1 MGDLSENLNRY
12 EFSCKCGCGFD
23 DVDDYHVE
31 QLQEVRNVT
40 GIRMVINS
48 GCRCVEHNEAVGGS
62 YDSDHISGEGS
73 DIAVSS
79 SRDRF
84 RLVEAAIKVGIS
96 RIGIAK
102 TFVHFGTSLTKT
114 QEVIWVY

>member
-1 MGDLSENLNRY
+1 MGDLSDNFSRY
-12 EFSCKCGCGFD
+12 EFECSCGCGFD

-31 QLQEVRNVT
+31 QLQEISNIT

-48 GCRCVEHNEAVGGS
+48 GCRCTEHNEDEGGS
-62 YDSDHISGEGS
+62 HDSDHLSGEGS
-73 DIAVSS
+73 DVAVSS

-102 TFVHFGTSLTKT
+102 TFIHLGTSLTKA
-114 QEVIWVY
+114 QEVMWLY

>member
-1 MGDLSENLNRY
+1 MCNSYKRLVTSRVSAWLSILVADAQNTTKLW
-12 EFSCKCGCGFD
+12 
-23 DVDDYHVE
+23 
-31 QLQEVRNVT
+31 
-40 GIRMVINS
+40 
-48 GCRCVEHNEAVGGS
+48 GGS

-73 DIAVSS
+73 DVAVSS

-102 TFVHFGTSLTKT
+102 TFIHFGTSLTKT
-114 QEVIWVY
+114 QEVMWVY

>member
-1 MGDLSENLNRY
+1 MGDLSDNFSRY
-12 EFSCKCGCGFD
+12 EFECSCGCGFD

-31 QLQEVRNVT
+31 QLQEISNIT

-48 GCRCVEHNEAVGGS
+48 GCRCTEHNEDVGGS
-62 YDSDHISGEGS
+62 FDSDHLSGEGS

-102 TFVHFGTSLTKT
+102 TFVHFGTSLTKA
-114 QEVIWVY
+114 QEVMWVY